1 LPALGALRERWPGA
15 QLEVLGY
22 PHIAELAH
30 GRRYADALRPITAR
44 AMAGFF
50 VPNGSLDPEWMD
62 YFGSFNVVISY
73 LFDPDEVFA
82 DNVRRCGVKQ
92 FIAAAPQPRDL
103 PAAEHYCRP
112 LETLAIYVEQ
122 PVPRVYPSETDR
134 EFAVRFFST
143 HCGAVGPPRPTTEPV
158 GQAGPSPPFAV
169 LHPGSGSAKKNWPVE
184 KFAALARWLV
194 DELALPLVVVR
205 GEADERVVGNLSAAL
220 VPRPVTLATGLKL
233 VELAGV
239 LERCAVFAGN
249 DSGITH
255 LAAAVGAPT
264 VALFGP
270 ASVPIWEPRGD
281 RVRVV
286 QFGDADTLRV
296 RQAIGELL
304 GAL

>member
-1 LPALGALRERWPGA
+1 
-15 QLEVLGY
+15 
-22 PHIAELAH
+22 
-30 GRRYADALRPITAR
+30 
-44 AMAGFF
+44 
-50 VPNGSLDPEWMD
+50 
-62 YFGSFNVVISY
+62 
-73 LFDPDEVFA
+73 
-82 DNVRRCGVKQ
+82 
-92 FIAAAPQPRDL
+92 
-103 PAAEHYCRP
+103 
-112 LETLAIYVEQ
+112 
-122 PVPRVYPSETDR
+122 
-134 EFAVRFFST
+134 
-143 HCGAVGPPRPTTEPV
+143 
-158 GQAGPSPPFAV
+158 V